1 MSESAKPAKAKGA
14 EAPEP
19 EGLKASDVARYLRE
33 HPDFFLRHEKLLKTM
48 TSPKRWTGD
57 GVVDMQKFQLDSL
70 RGEIAALR
78 RDALEVIETT
88 RSNMSSQARVHAAA
102 LALIEAPDFERLTH
116 VLGDDLPLLLDVDVV
131 TVGFEPPAKNG
142 PPAPAGAHLRIMKAG
157 MIDAALGPDRQVLLV
172 GDVKDDGEMFGAAA
186 GLVRSAAL
194 ARLKGGPMMPAG
206 LLAMGSRGHA
216 FEPGQGTE
224 LVVFLARVIE
234 ACLKR
239 CLEKPA

>member
-1 MSESAKPAKAKGA
+1 MSESAKPAKAKNA
-14 EAPEP
+14 EAPERDGP
-19 EGLKASDVARYLRE
+19 KAAEIARYLRE
-33 HPDFFLRHEKLLKTM
+33 HPDFFLRHEKLLEAM
-48 TSPKRWTGD
+48 TPPKRWTGD
-57 GVVDMQKFQLDSL
+57 GVVDMQKFVLDSL

-88 RSNMSSQARVHAAA
+88 RSNMSSQTRVHAAV
-102 LALIEAPDFERLTH
+102 LALIEAADFEGLAH
-116 VLGDDLPLLLDVDVV
+116 VIGDDLPLLLDVDVV
-131 TVGFEPPAKNG
+131 SVGFEPAGKG
-142 PPAPAGAHLRIMKAG
+142 VPAPVGAHLRALKAG
-157 MIDAALGPDRQVLLV
+157 AVEAVLGAERQVLLL

-194 ARLKGGPMMPAG
+194 ARLRAGPAAPAG
-206 LLAMGSRGHA
+206 ILALGSRGPT

-224 LVVFLARVIE
+224 LVVFLARVVE